1 MMPGAGVLPA
11 VPGLPRATPEDGM
24 RATLAGLEAQAR
36 ALEAAN
42 ATLIAANEGL
52 ERRIAR
58 RTAELAEANAALR
71 DRDQHLRLI
80 FESAT
85 DYAIFTMNLDGRVT
99 SWNPGARRLL
109 GWAEEEMLGR
119 TTEELFTPED
129 RARDGVPAA
138 ELRHAMEHGR
148 AEDERWHRRKD
159 GSRFWASG
167 LSMLLREEDGELRGF
182 LKIMRDR
189 TAERHQEERREIL
202 LRELDHRVKNTLFVA
217 QSVASQTERTAA
229 TPAEFRTA
237 FSARLQA
244 LARAHDMLA
253 QRGWEGASLREV
265 LGRTLDAAHG
275 PNAAARITLDG
286 PDILMPP
293 NSAVTANLAFHE
305 LATNAV
311 RHGALSVPE
320 GRLEVVWKLERPAA
334 GAPPIVDIVW
344 REHGG
349 PPVRAPAH
357 RGFGSRLLEQGVT
370 REFGGEVRLD
380 FRPEGMECRMRLP
393 LSKPQQPGERS

>member
-1 MMPGAGVLPA
+1 V
-11 VPGLPRATPEDGM
+11 RAI
-24 RATLAGLEAQAR
+24 LAELEAQAR
-36 ALEAAN
+36 ELESAN
-42 ATLIAANEGL
+42 AALTAANEGL

-71 DRDQHLRLI
+71 ERDQHLRLI
-80 FESAT
+80 FEGAT
-85 DYAIFTMNLDGRVT
+85 DYAIFTMDLDGRVT

-109 GWAEEEMLGR
+109 GWTEEEMLGQTIER
-119 TTEELFTPED
+119 LFTPED
-129 RARDGVPAA
+129 SAREGVPAA

-148 AEDERWHRRKD
+148 AEGERWHLRND
-159 GSRFWASG
+159 GSRFWSSG
-167 LSMLLREEDGELRGF
+167 LNMLLRDEGGAERGF

-189 TAERHQEERREIL
+189 TAERRQEERRETL

-253 QRGWEGASLREV
+253 QRGWEGAPLREV
-265 LGRTLDAAHG
+265 LGRTLQACPG
-275 PNAAARITLDG
+275 PEGAARVTLAG
-286 PDILMPP
+286 PDVLMPP

-311 RHGALSVPE
+311 RHGALSVPG
-320 GRLEVVWKLERPAA
+320 GRVEVIWELERPAA
-334 GAPPIVDIVW
+334 AGAAAVVDIVW

-349 PPVRAPAH
+349 PPVRAPSR

-370 REFGGEVRLD
+370 REFGGAVRLD

-393 LSKPQQPGERS
+393 LSKPGQRPG